1 MESRASASGGGAG
14 MTVPEMI
21 TPIKPVN
28 REAEVED
35 FRSALDRIRVLGS
48 VFQTLYEWHGAPG
61 IGKST
66 LVRLLKEECD
76 RIQIPYSFVDFDEKR
91 NSRVNVYKEDISAL
105 IEDLSSGFLGNEEG
119 EVQDA
124 ISQYRKAQSK
134 DKERKL
140 DDVARA
146 FQRLIK
152 KWTDKGPAV
161 LFFDETERADQDNV
175 VAWLEEWIV
184 NPLVQNG
191 RCLIVWTGRR
201 PQRWKRFEVR
211 RRARVQELGV
221 FDEEGTRK
229 LFKNNSSYPIS
240 DLAVPVRVLTGGHP
254 YADTI
259 VLRYLDYMAKE
270 GRKPVKEQFDQIE
283 PDLLNELIQRFVDSF
298 AFKDL
303 DVEMVRACRMMSLV
317 RQFDVIMLRE
327 ILTKALPADFG
338 NYGRNEF
345 GDLLSRLRSTQLVLW
360 DDRRKGYAIDPTLRH
375 ILGEYIRRDNPEL
388 YVQVN
393 LYAIEVYRDWITRAG
408 DNRGIYIVEELYQQ
422 ACANR
427 ILKDTSSKEQ
437 IKLANLLRQRITEYH
452 QNDSDLHAA
461 ALDRLYHELEND
473 PDLPQL
479 IGDEGLSQ
487 LLEIVQVARV
497 HVYQPSE

>member
-1 MESRASASGGGAG
+1 
-14 MTVPEMI
+14 MTVPEMM

-76 RIQIPYSFVDFDEKR
+76 RIQIPYSFVDFDENR
-91 NSRVNVYKEDISAL
+91 NSRVNVYKEDISVL
-105 IEDLSSGFLGNEEG
+105 IEDLSSGFLGEAG
-119 EVQDA
+119 SEVQDA
-124 ISQYRKAQSK
+124 ILQYRKAQSK

-152 KWTDKGPAV
+152 KLTDKSPVV
-161 LFFDETERADQDNV
+161 LFFDETERADQDDV

-240 DLAVPVRVLTGGHP
+240 DFAIPVRMLTGGHP

-283 PDLLNELIQRFVDSF
+283 AALLNELIQNFVDSF
-298 AFKDL
+298 AFKGL
-303 DVEMVRACRMMSLV
+303 DVEVVRACRMMSLV

-345 GDLLSRLRSTQLVLW
+345 GGLLSRLRSTQLVLW
-360 DDRRKGYAIDPTLRH
+360 DDRRKGYALDPTLRH

-393 LYAIEVYRDWITRAG
+393 LYAIEVYRDWIMRAG

-422 ACANR
+422 ACSNTVLEKTSPKKKVDLTLL
-427 ILKDTSSKEQ
+427 LK
-437 IKLANLLRQRITEYH
+437 QRIEEH
-452 QNDSDLHAA
+452 QQNDFDLRAS
-461 ALDRLYHELEND
+461 ALDRLYHELESD
-473 PDLPQL
+473 PDLTRL
-479 IGDEGLSQ
+479 IGSEGLRRLLDAVHDGRVDSQ
-487 LLEIVQVARV
+487 A
-497 HVYQPSE
+497 S

>member
-1 MESRASASGGGAG
+1 
-14 MTVPEMI
+14 MTVPEMM

-76 RIQIPYSFVDFDEKR
+76 RIQTPYSFIDFDENR
-91 NSRVNVYKEDISAL
+91 NSRVSVYKEDISVL
-105 IEDLSSGFLGNEEG
+105 IEDLSSGFLGERVNE
-119 EVQDA
+119 VRDT
-124 ISQYRKAQSK
+124 ILQYRKAQSK

-152 KWTDKGPAV
+152 KLTDKDPVV
-161 LFFDETERADQDNV
+161 LFFDETERADQEEV

-221 FDEEGTRK
+221 FDEEGTK
-229 LFKNNSSYPIS
+229 NLFKSNSSYPIS
-240 DLAVPVRVLTGGHP
+240 DLAIPVRMLTGGHP

-283 PDLLNELIQRFVDSF
+283 AALLNELIQNFVDSF
-298 AFKDL
+298 AFKGL
-303 DVEMVRACRMMSLV
+303 DVEVVRACRMISLV

-345 GDLLSRLRSTQLVLW
+345 GGLLSRLRSTQLVLW
-360 DDRRKGYAIDPTLRH
+360 DDRRKGYALDPTLRH

-393 LYAIEVYRDWITRAG
+393 FYAIEVYRDWIMRAG

-422 ACANR
+422 ACANAVLETTSPKKKVDLTLL
-427 ILKDTSSKEQ
+427 LK
-437 IKLANLLRQRITEYH
+437 QRIEEH
-452 QNDSDLHAA
+452 QQNDFDLRAS
-461 ALDRLYHELEND
+461 ALDRLYHELESD
-473 PDLPQL
+473 PDLTRL
-479 IGDEGLSQ
+479 IGSEGLRQ
-487 LLEIVQVARV
+487 LLDVVHAGRVDSQVT
-497 HVYQPSE
+497 